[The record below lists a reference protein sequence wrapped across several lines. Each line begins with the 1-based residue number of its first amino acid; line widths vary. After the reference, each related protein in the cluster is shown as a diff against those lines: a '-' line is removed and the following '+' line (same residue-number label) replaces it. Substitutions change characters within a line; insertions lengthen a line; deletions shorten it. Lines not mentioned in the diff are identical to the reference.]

1 MKIENGSLVVT
12 VQGVEKT
19 VPLPTVV
26 ADAKVKVWAVP
37 ADYRADGLFVAV
49 TVKGPGHAGEEIPAC
64 NLADCTVIG
73 ELDYPADDG
82 AALEAVRAQRLV
94 ALREAL
100 DAAAAELT
108 AGVSQTE
115 QQTWPTQLAEALE
128 LKRYSPDTE
137 VDYAAAA
144 PLLTLMAGQ
153 RGLDET
159 VPELAARV
167 LAAAARYTAAVG
179 VLVGWGQRAEREL
192 LAAADAEALMSVS
205 ITPPS
210 I

>member
-1 MKIENGSLVVT
+1 MLNGL
-12 VQGVEKT
+12 
-19 VPLPTVV
+19 
-26 ADAKVKVWAVP
+26 
-37 ADYRADGLFVAV
+37 GLAAE
-49 TVKGPGHAGEEIPAC
+49 GIPAC

-82 AALEAVRAQRLV
+82 AALEAVRAQRLA

-108 AGVSQTE
+108 ADVSQTE

-128 LKRYSPDTE
+128 LQRYGPDTQP
-137 VDYAAAA
+137 DYATVA
-144 PLLTLMAGQ
+144 PLLTLMAEQ
-153 RGLDET
+153 RGLGET

-179 VLVGWGQRAEREL
+179 VLVGWGQRTEREL
-192 LAAADAEALMSVS
+192 IAAADAEALMSVS
-205 ITPPS
+205 ITPPAL
-210 I
+210 